1 MVIDTILI
9 YRPPDRKSALLLA
22 GSARIDYHWVKE
34 DSMNIR
40 YRLALVVLA
49 APLLSG
55 CFLFPNDPFVPSTIA
70 SLGDSITMGIQDAG
84 LVADNQYHCYPY
96 LVAMQMGQAR
106 GFVQPLVG
114 SPGIGVP
121 PYETPLRLEA
131 GFVKTD
137 YLPEGITQEQLMQ
150 LIVPKLQNLFYPD
163 PYNNLGVNGARLDD
177 LNHAKGYANSYGGE
191 NFFYDIVLRNLD
203 PPWPNIGE
211 GKNAVEQAV
220 LLDPEYILLWI
231 GNNDILGY
239 VLSGGEKPDRITD
252 ATTFENELRTVS
264 KYLQDN
270 TTAKIVLANIPEYLP
285 FGYALDDVFDENDVP
300 RLFDPRT
307 LKKIN
312 FGDGGSPEY
321 KTLHVIDDPADGA
334 VEHILLTGA
343 ADYIEKGTGIDPGEL
358 DDVDKALLLSCG
370 VHVPDKAEPLRNDLV
385 FTHEEWKLTLDT
397 IHQFNDI
404 IATVAADPDVDVPVV
419 DVNRWMQPGGGPP
432 LPDDSCLGFALVS
445 PHNTI
450 FSLDGIHPSNY
461 GHALIANEFIAT
473 MNAMFVLHIPKLIP
487 ENYKDQYWGKALVVP
502 SLKALRRLEEMYAP
516 SR

>member
-1 MVIDTILI
+1 M
-9 YRPPDRKSALLLA
+9 
-22 GSARIDYHWVKE
+22 
-34 DSMNIR
+34 
-40 YRLALVVLA
+40 
-49 APLLSG
+49 
-55 CFLFPNDPFVPSTIA
+55 
-70 SLGDSITMGIQDAG
+70 
-84 LVADNQYHCYPY
+84 
-96 LVAMQMGQAR
+96 
-106 GFVQPLVG
+106 
-114 SPGIGVP
+114 
-121 PYETPLRLEA
+121 
-131 GFVKTD
+131 KTD
-137 YLPEGITQEQLMQ
+137 YLPVGITQEQLMQ

-163 PYNNLGVNGARLDD
+163 AYNNLGVNGARLDD
-177 LNHAKGYANSYGGE
+177 LNIATGYASSYSHE

-203 PPWPNIGE
+203 PPWPNFSGTT
-211 GKNAVEQAV
+211 AVQQAAQ
-220 LLDPEYILLWI
+220 LDPEYIFLWI

-239 VLSGGEKPDRITD
+239 VLSGGEEPGRITD
-252 ATTFENELRTVS
+252 LTTFATELRAIIDD
-264 KYLQDN
+264 LQAN
-270 TTAKIVLANIPEYLP
+270 TTNAKIVLANIPEYLP

-404 IATVAADPDVDVPVV
+404 IATVAANPDVDVPVV
-419 DVNRWMQPGGGPP
+419 DVNRWMKPGGGPP